1 LWSSG
6 QATIKEPMKAN
17 HAAVIG
23 GGIGGMCAARVLSD
37 HFERVTLIERDDL
50 PEGAAHR
57 KGVPQSR
64 HPHGL
69 LDRGRS
75 ELNALF
81 PGLDASLHERGGL
94 DMDTALELATLNP
107 DGWATRRR
115 TGHQM
120 LFASR
125 LLIESVIRDR
135 IRKNPRITIVEGTE
149 VTALVSAPDDTSRVT
164 GVETRKVDDRSMSPI
179 AADLV
184 VDCSGR
190 SSRASEW
197 LTALGYP
204 EVEVEVVDAQAG
216 YSTCW
221 YQAPAPAQRPASWW
235 WKGIFLNPPTKP
247 NREEDYYVAL
257 ILPIE
262 GNRFLLTLA
271 SWGGRT
277 LPADHESFAAL
288 CGRLRSPI
296 VAEALAI
303 SQPISPIFH
312 RKGMQ
317 NIWKHFEKSRGP
329 AGFIAMA
336 DAVCAFNPV
345 YAQGMTSAAVC
356 SQILGKLTGERDP
369 TEANFPAMFYQRQ
382 AEFVRQPWDM
392 SVARDRQALGQSN
405 GAEGAL
411 GGEAWERILREGGRI
426 PVIAE
431 ALFNVINLN
440 RPAESLMTDAEFLAA
455 VNEIMQRPPKP
466 PIEAEQVAP
475 YPPSA
480 IAD

>member
-1 LWSSG
+1 
-6 QATIKEPMKAN
+6 MKAN
-17 HAAVIG
+17 DAVVIG

-107 DGWATRRR
+107 DGWAARRR

-149 VTALVSAPDDTSRVT
+149 VTALVSAPGDTSRVT
-164 GVETRKVDDRSMSPI
+164 GVETRKVGDRSMSRI
-179 AADLV
+179 EADLV

-262 GNRFLLTLA
+262 GDRFLLTLA
-271 SWGGRT
+271 SWGGRV

-296 VAEALAI
+296 VAEAFAI
-303 SQPISPIFH
+303 SKPISSIFH

-317 NIWKHFEKSRGP
+317 NIWRHYEKWPGP
-329 AGFIAMA
+329 AGFISIA
-336 DAVCAFNPV
+336 DAVCAFNPI
-345 YAQGMTSAAVC
+345 YAQGMTSASVC
-356 SQILGKLTGERDP
+356 SQILGTVLGEMEP
-369 TEANFPAMFYQRQ
+369 TDANFTAASFQRQ
-382 AEFVRQPWDM
+382 AECVR
-392 SVARDRQALGQSN
+392 AALGQSS
-405 GAEGAL
+405 GADGAM
-411 GGEAWERILREGGRI
+411 GGESWELILREGGGV

-440 RPAESLMTDAEFLAA
+440 RPPESLMTDTEFLAA
-455 VNEIMQRPPKP
+455 VNEIMQRPPRP
-466 PIEAEQVAP
+466 PLDPEQVPP
-475 YPPSA
+475 YPPA
-480 IAD
+480 EIAN

>member
-1 LWSSG
+1 
-6 QATIKEPMKAN
+6 MKRN
-17 HAAVIG
+17 HVVVIG

-37 HFERVTLIERDDL
+37 HFTNVTLIERDEL

-69 LDRGRS
+69 LDRGRR
-75 ELNALF
+75 ELSALF
-81 PGLDASLHERGGL
+81 PGMDDALRARGGL

-107 DGWATRRR
+107 EGWAKRRR

-125 LLIESVIRDR
+125 LLIESVIRDLV
-135 IRKNPRITIVEGTE
+135 KANPRVKFVEGTE
-149 VTALVSAPDDTSRVT
+149 VVSLLNAEGDNSRVT
-164 GVETRKVDDRSMSPI
+164 GVETRQINDGSTARI
-179 AADLV
+179 EADLV

-197 LTALGYP
+197 LGKLGYP
-204 EVEVEVVDAQAG
+204 EVETEIVDGQAG

-221 YQAPAPAQRPASWW
+221 YQAPPANQRPSNWW
-235 WKGIFLNPPTKP
+235 WKGIFLNPSNKPT
-247 NREEDYYVAL
+247 RDEDYYVAL

-262 GNRFLLTLA
+262 GDRFLLTLA
-271 SWGGRT
+271 SWGGRQ
-277 LPADHESFAAL
+277 LPTDHESFAAL
-288 CGRLRSPI
+288 CSRLRSPI

-303 SQPISPIFH
+303 AQPISAIFH

-317 NIWKHFEKSRGP
+317 NIWKHYEKASGP
-329 AGFIAMA
+329 ACFVAMA

-356 SQILGKLTGERDP
+356 SQILGKLIDETDP
-369 TEANFPAMFYQRQ
+369 ADANFPATFYQRQ
-382 AEFVRQPWDM
+382 AEFVQQPWDL

-405 GAEGAL
+405 GSEGAM
-411 GGEAWERILREGGRI
+411 GGEAWERILREGGGV

-440 RPAESLMTDAEFLAA
+440 RPASSLMSDSEFLAA

-466 PIEAEQVAP
+466 QIEPEAVTP
-475 YPPSA
+475 YPPA
-480 IAD
+480 EIAN